1 MFGEYTHVSLCNVLK
16 NNNAVTFSVCCDN
29 ASLIVCLYSGSGGDL
44 SEVSL
49 HMELVGCVRADKACS
64 VNLTLSCM
72 PFPRCGV
79 GVIVLCGIVKR
90 ASLSLVVN
98 VGV

>member
-49 HMELVGCVRADKACS
+49 HMELGDCVRADKACS

-72 PFPRCGV
+72 PFPRYGV
-79 GVIVLCGIVKR
+79 GVVVLCGIVKR
-90 ASLSLVVN
+90 VSLSLVVN